1 MTSYRQSM
9 NQTLDLMYLM
19 REVKILERELTDK
32 ELKRR
37 EEIAKDLPD
46 DEFKDRYGKDWM
58 SVKMATATKMAKAE
72 ELEMDDDDEEDD
84 EDEKRERLKEKAGVS
99 LAKKAKASGIP
110 AGILRQVY
118 NRGVAA
124 WRTGHRPGTNPQ
136 QWGNARVNSFIS
148 KSKGTWGG
156 ADKDLA
162 AKARGKKE
170 EVELGESVVDKVK
183 QVASKKQ
190 AMKIDGVMV
199 DTFTASAISQIYDK
213 VSDANKKKM
222 DKLPITKLANLA
234 MKMMQKNEFIPEG
247 KMSQIDQMR
256 KDGKSAEEIAKAMK
270 MKVKDIKKIMGE
282 QVELDEEMKYNFVVL
297 DRLGKVVAFTSKESD
312 AKVHAVR
319 GHQKDSPS
327 KGKGIVGRN
336 SSSAYKLKKP
346 MSQKKGDMMINK
358 SFDIKPGDKKIFDKG
373 FSVQEEVE
381 LGESVVDKV
390 KQVASKKQAMKIDGV
405 MVDTF
410 TASAISQIYDK
421 VSDANKKK
429 MDKLPITKLANLAMK
444 MMQKNEF
451 IPEGKMSQID
461 QMRKDGK
468 SAEEIA
474 KAMKMKVKD
483 IKKIMGEEV
492 ELDEDGHADVAS
504 AIRQCKTVMEDA
516 QQIMA
521 KLQTMSPEDSLP
533 TWWTNK
539 FAVASNSMNKMR
551 DYIVNPLGEALDKED
566 EPTVKKIIGKLKGAS
581 KAHAGQ
587 AKDLEKAI
595 KEQPEHEI
603 TVGGYTT
610 KFFYMCGSAQ
620 TIMKKNANVEGA
632 EEITKLQDDFYK
644 LEKDV
649 MDAGSATDGQKILAR
664 AMYNKIMKL
673 AGEAGLADDIDDYM
687 KMHLDSI
694 EKGDPKPGFGRTDIK
709 EDAVQTAK
717 DRITKEKETD
727 KKKHDK
733 MMDRARIQ
741 QARQKNMETE
751 EVHRKT
757 VASMMEQSARAD
769 ARRAMRRDPEMKQKR
784 FSKDMSATDD
794 DKKAASK
801 NIMVQMRKAQSLKGK
816 FEVEFADG
824 KKVRIPEKVAVAVQ
838 QKFNAMRKPTD
849 KEKFQSKVAKSYK
862 DMLRALKEGFASDA
876 QRRAAFAQGYKAKGK
891 KNKKESVLDRIDN
904 KLKEIKNG

>member
-72 ELEMDDDDEEDD
+72 ELEMDDEDEEDD

-213 VSDANKKKM
+213 VNDANKKKM

-247 KMSQIDQMR
+247 
-256 KDGKSAEEIAKAMK
+256 
-270 MKVKDIKKIMGE
+270 
-282 QVELDEEMKYNFVVL
+282 
-297 DRLGKVVAFTSKESD
+297 
-312 AKVHAVR
+312 
-319 GHQKDSPS
+319 
-327 KGKGIVGRN
+327 
-336 SSSAYKLKKP
+336 
-346 MSQKKGDMMINK
+346 
-358 SFDIKPGDKKIFDKG
+358 
-373 FSVQEEVE
+373 VE
-381 LGESVVDKV
+381 LGEGKMADMLKFDKKGMSSKDIAKKLGMDEREVKAILSQPDSVKR
-390 KQVASKKQAMKIDGV
+390 AML
-405 MVDTF
+405 
-410 TASAISQIYDK
+410 
-421 VSDANKKK
+421 
-429 MDKLPITKLANLAMK
+429 KLD
-444 MMQKNEF
+444 
-451 IPEGKMSQID
+451 EGKMSQID

-492 ELDEDGHADVAS
+492 ELGENFRVLARKGMGAESSKQAKFGQEVDYYEPKRGDKHSGKITKVSGTGYEVTDEKTGKKFRFKFYDPKKAKKLMQSEEVELGEDGHADVAS

-551 DYIVNPLGEALDKED
+551 DYIVNPLGEALDKKD
-566 EPTVKKIIGKLKGAS
+566 EPTVKRIVGKLKKAS
-581 KAHAGQ
+581 QAHAGQ

-751 EVHRKT
+751 EVDRKT
-757 VASMMEQSARAD
+757 VSSMMEQSARAD

-838 QKFNAMRKPTD
+838 QKFNAMRKPAD
-849 KEKFQSKVAKSYK
+849 KEKFQAKVAKSYK

-891 KNKKESVLDRIDN
+891 KNKKESVLDRIDS
-904 KLKEIKNG
+904 KLKEIRNG

>member
-72 ELEMDDDDEEDD
+72 ELEMDDEDEEDD

-213 VSDANKKKM
+213 VNDANKKKM

-247 KMSQIDQMR
+247 
-256 KDGKSAEEIAKAMK
+256 
-270 MKVKDIKKIMGE
+270 
-282 QVELDEEMKYNFVVL
+282 
-297 DRLGKVVAFTSKESD
+297 
-312 AKVHAVR
+312 
-319 GHQKDSPS
+319 
-327 KGKGIVGRN
+327 
-336 SSSAYKLKKP
+336 
-346 MSQKKGDMMINK
+346 
-358 SFDIKPGDKKIFDKG
+358 
-373 FSVQEEVE
+373 VE
-381 LGESVVDKV
+381 LGEGKMADMLKFDKKGMSSKDIAKKLGMDEREV
-390 KQVASKKQAMKIDGV
+390 KAILSQPDHVKRAML
-405 MVDTF
+405 
-410 TASAISQIYDK
+410 
-421 VSDANKKK
+421 
-429 MDKLPITKLANLAMK
+429 KLD
-444 MMQKNEF
+444 
-451 IPEGKMSQID
+451 EGKMSQID

-492 ELDEDGHADVAS
+492 ELGEDGHADVAS

-551 DYIVNPLGEALDKED
+551 DYIVNPLGEALDKKD
-566 EPTVKKIIGKLKGAS
+566 EPTVKRIVGKLKKAS
-581 KAHAGQ
+581 QAHAGQ
-587 AKDLEKAI
+587 AKDLEKA
-595 KEQPEHEI
+595 
-603 TVGGYTT
+603 
-610 KFFYMCGSAQ
+610 
-620 TIMKKNANVEGA
+620 
-632 EEITKLQDDFYK
+632 
-644 LEKDV
+644 
-649 MDAGSATDGQKILAR
+649 MD
-664 AMYNKIMKL
+664 
-673 AGEAGLADDIDDYM
+673 
-687 KMHLDSI
+687 
-694 EKGDPKPGFGRTDIK
+694 
-709 EDAVQTAK
+709 EDAVETAK
-717 DRITKEKETD
+717 DKIAKEKETD

-751 EVHRKT
+751 EVDMKT
-757 VASMMEQSARAD
+757 VSSMMEQSARAD
-769 ARRAMRRDPEMKQKR
+769 ARRAMRRDPEMKQKG

-801 NIMVQMRKAQSLKGK
+801 NIMVQMRKAQSLRGK

-838 QKFNAMRKPTD
+838 QKFNAMRKPAD
-849 KEKFQSKVAKSYK
+849 KEKFQAKVAKSYK
-862 DMLRALKEGFASDA
+862 DMLRALKEESDATPDYKAGGKAKAAEYTAKAKQMVGAEGFASDA

-891 KNKKESVLDRIDN
+891 KNKKESVLDRIDS

>member
-1 MTSYRQSM
+1 
-9 NQTLDLMYLM
+9 
-19 REVKILERELTDK
+19 
-32 ELKRR
+32 
-37 EEIAKDLPD
+37 
-46 DEFKDRYGKDWM
+46 
-58 SVKMATATKMAKAE
+58 MATATKMAKAE
-72 ELEMDDDDEEDD
+72 EVEES
-84 EDEKRERLKEKAGVS
+84 KADKS
-99 LAKKAKASGIP
+99 LAAKAEKSGISL
-110 AGILRQVY
+110 GILKQVFK
-118 NRGVAA
+118 RGVAA
-124 WRTGHRPGTNPQ
+124 WRTGHRPGTTPT
-136 QWGNARVNSFIS
+136 QWGHARVNSFI
-148 KSKGTWGG
+148 TGG
-156 ADKDLA
+156 KTRTTGDKDLW
-162 AKARGKKE
+162 AKAKGQKEEVDLEENYRVLARKGMGAESPKMAKYGQEVDYYEPKRGDKHSGKITKVSGTGYEITDDKTGKKFTFKFYDPKKAKQLMQSE
-170 EVELGESVVDKVK
+170 EVELG
-183 QVASKKQ
+183 
-190 AMKIDGVMV
+190 
-199 DTFTASAISQIYDK
+199 
-213 VSDANKKKM
+213 
-222 DKLPITKLANLA
+222 
-234 MKMMQKNEFIPEG
+234 
-247 KMSQIDQMR
+247 
-256 KDGKSAEEIAKAMK
+256 
-270 MKVKDIKKIMGE
+270 
-282 QVELDEEMKYNFVVL
+282 
-297 DRLGKVVAFTSKESD
+297 
-312 AKVHAVR
+312 
-319 GHQKDSPS
+319 
-327 KGKGIVGRN
+327 
-336 SSSAYKLKKP
+336 
-346 MSQKKGDMMINK
+346 
-358 SFDIKPGDKKIFDKG
+358 
-373 FSVQEEVE
+373 
-381 LGESVVDKV
+381 
-390 KQVASKKQAMKIDGV
+390 
-405 MVDTF
+405 
-410 TASAISQIYDK
+410 
-421 VSDANKKK
+421 
-429 MDKLPITKLANLAMK
+429 
-444 MMQKNEF
+444 
-451 IPEGKMSQID
+451 
-461 QMRKDGK
+461 
-468 SAEEIA
+468 
-474 KAMKMKVKD
+474 
-483 IKKIMGEEV
+483 
-492 ELDEDGHADVAS
+492 EDGHADVAS

-539 FAVASNSMNKMR
+539 IAVASNSMNKMR

-566 EPTVKKIIGKLKGAS
+566 EPAVKKIIGKLKGAS

-751 EVHRKT
+751 EVDRKT
-757 VASMMEQSARAD
+757 VSSMMEQSARAD

-891 KNKKESVLDRIDN
+891 KNKKESVLDRIDS
-904 KLKEIKNG
+904 KLKEIRNG

>member
-72 ELEMDDDDEEDD
+72 ELEMDDEDEEDD

-118 NRGVAA
+118 NRGGAA

-282 QVELDEEMKYNFVVL
+282 QVELGENFRVL
-297 DRLGKVVAFTSKESD
+297 ARKGMGAESSKQ
-312 AKVHAVR
+312 AKFGQEVDYYEPKR
-319 GHQKDSPS
+319 
-327 KGKGIVGRN
+327 
-336 SSSAYKLKKP
+336 
-346 MSQKKGDMMINK
+346 
-358 SFDIKPGDKKIFDKG
+358 GDKHSGKITKVSGTGYEVTDEKTGKKFRFKFYDPKKAKKLMQ
-373 FSVQEEVE
+373 SEEVE
-381 LGESVVDKV
+381 LG
-390 KQVASKKQAMKIDGV
+390 
-405 MVDTF
+405 
-410 TASAISQIYDK
+410 
-421 VSDANKKK
+421 
-429 MDKLPITKLANLAMK
+429 
-444 MMQKNEF
+444 
-451 IPEGKMSQID
+451 
-461 QMRKDGK
+461 
-468 SAEEIA
+468 
-474 KAMKMKVKD
+474 
-483 IKKIMGEEV
+483 
-492 ELDEDGHADVAS
+492 EDGHADVAS

-566 EPTVKKIIGKLKGAS
+566 EPALKKIIGKLKGAS

-595 KEQPEHEI
+595 NEQPEHEI

-664 AMYNKIMKL
+664 AIYNKIMKL

-751 EVHRKT
+751 EVDRKT
-757 VASMMEQSARAD
+757 VSSMMEHSARAD

-891 KNKKESVLDRIDN
+891 KNKKESVLDRIDS
-904 KLKEIKNG
+904 KLKEIRNG

>member
-72 ELEMDDDDEEDD
+72 ELEMDDEDEEDD

-336 SSSAYKLKKP
+336 TSSAYKLKKP

-381 LGESVVDKV
+381 LGENFRVLARKGMGAES
-390 KQVASKKQAMKIDGV
+390 SKQAKFGQEVDYYEPKRGDKRSGKI
-405 MVDTF
+405 T
-410 TASAISQIYDK
+410 K
-421 VSDANKKK
+421 VSGFGYEVTDEKTGKKFRFK
-429 MDKLPITKLANLAMK
+429 FYDPKKAKQL
-444 MMQKNEF
+444 MQS
-451 IPEGKMSQID
+451 EG
-461 QMRKDGK
+461 
-468 SAEEIA
+468 
-474 KAMKMKVKD
+474 
-483 IKKIMGEEV
+483 V
-492 ELDEDGHADVAS
+492 ELDEDGHTDVAS

-566 EPTVKKIIGKLKGAS
+566 EPAVKKIIGKLKGAS

-751 EVHRKT
+751 EVDRKT
-757 VASMMEQSARAD
+757 VSSMMEQSARAD
-769 ARRAMRRDPEMKQKR
+769 ARRAMRRDPEMKQKG

-891 KNKKESVLDRIDN
+891 KNKKESVLDRIDS
-904 KLKEIKNG
+904 KLKEIRNG